1 MIKMSDLEN
10 LEKLFFELASEN
22 RLTILGMLR
31 DESYKMQEIAQRLD
45 VTATEVF
52 RQLQRLTDV
61 SLVHRLPDGAFTI
74 TEYGRLVLHLSA
86 GYRFLSEHREYFLEH
101 DIWTIPTQFINRLGE
116 LSETKLIMDTIK
128 TVNMGVQIF
137 LEAEEYA
144 WGLSE
149 RGASPDYLDP
159 LMDKRVEEGLAL
171 KLMVPM
177 SILPEAQSQTHS
189 KNIEVRGFQECPAVI
204 VVSEKAAMIVFP
216 FTGGRLD
223 YAGFYGGDPVFMNWA
238 RELFL
243 YYWERGARS

>member
-31 DESYKMQEIAQRLD
+31 DDSLKMQEIAQRLD

-61 SLVHRLPDGAFTI
+61 SLVQRLPDGAFTI

-86 GYRFLSEHREYFLEH
+86 GYSFLSKHREYFLDH
-101 DIWTIPTQFINRLGE
+101 NIWAIPQQFINRLGE

-159 LMDKRVEEGLAL
+159 LMDKRIEEGLAF

-177 SILPEAQSQTHS
+177 SILPEALSQTHS
-189 KNIEVRGFQECPAVI
+189 TNIEVRGFQECPAVI
-204 VVSEKAAMIVFP
+204 VVSEKAAMIAFP

-223 YAGFYGGDPVFMNWA
+223 YAGFYGDDPVFLNWV

-243 YYWERGARS
+243 YYWERGARA